1 MDCVNAHNEAERE
14 RYQMLSMIA
23 YRHADLVS
31 GWVFNKKEVELTEVF
46 PFWTKEESEKIKK
59 ENMLCKYKNIM
70 QKHASI
76 KVTED

>member
-1 MDCVNAHNEAERE
+1 
-14 RYQMLSMIA
+14 MLSMIV

-31 GWVFNKKEVELTEVF
+31 GWVFDKKDVELTEAF

-59 ENMLCKYKNIM
+59 ENMLRKYKDIM